1 MLKHFDQSKVTLR
14 LVCYHNVI
22 QTVMHCKKK
31 KRRLLKMTNTVRN
44 SHLLIVTVNIDFS
57 QVKLQT
63 KDDLWNIQKL
73 IYILRR
79 INYDAMKANNTMI
92 CYF

>member
-1 MLKHFDQSKVTLR
+1 M
-14 LVCYHNVI
+14 
-22 QTVMHCKKK
+22 KK